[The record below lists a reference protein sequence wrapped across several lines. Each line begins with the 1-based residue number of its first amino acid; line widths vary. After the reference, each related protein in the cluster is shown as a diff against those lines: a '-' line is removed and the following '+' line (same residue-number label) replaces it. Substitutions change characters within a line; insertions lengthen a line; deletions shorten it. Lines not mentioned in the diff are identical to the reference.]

1 MAYIKSFPKIKL
13 EQLGL
18 GDIELEKCEDFLSES
33 SFAES
38 DFDLLMSD
46 NFFDVMKDIE
56 DVESPRSEQSMK
68 MPKYDPSKQYDNE
81 FYNLFIQNQNLLEQ
95 VEIAAEDR
103 NDIISKIYRIQ
114 DFYDRNVG
122 QMKALR
128 YRPGGR
134 KIHVRKTMAML
145 ERDQGCPYEGCDKKY
160 ASEGSLNLHIK

>member
-1 MAYIKSFPKIKL
+1 
-13 EQLGL
+13 
-18 GDIELEKCEDFLSES
+18 
-33 SFAES
+33 
-38 DFDLLMSD
+38 
-46 NFFDVMKDIE
+46 
-56 DVESPRSEQSMK
+56 
-68 MPKYDPSKQYDNE
+68 MPEYDPTKQYDSE

-103 NDIISKIYRIQ
+103 NDMLSKIYRIQ

-145 ERDQGCPYEGCDKKY
+145 ERDQCCPYEGCDKKY
-160 ASEGSLNLHIK
+160 ASEGSLNLHIKQKHNGGNNTDREKLAKNLIICKAKGIIIPEKLEINLPPGIVKEKAQMIS